1 MLDLSILPLSEIN
14 KHDNRIK
21 KDLLKTNELRL
32 QERVFKFEIEEVK
45 GGSLFRYE
53 NNFDSIVVFINILSH
68 IITSGGEEEL
78 RVIKEISAMMILT
91 KFEFTDS
98 TVERFWERFNRNQ
111 INREISLI

>member
-1 MLDLSILPLSEIN
+1 
-14 KHDNRIK
+14 
-21 KDLLKTNELRL
+21 
-32 QERVFKFEIEEVK
+32 
-45 GGSLFRYE
+45 
-53 NNFDSIVVFINILSH
+53 SH
-68 IITSGGEEEL
+68 IISSGGEEEL